1 MTAIIDEL
9 CRELRNYFVRY
20 IWQGKFEISGG
31 TLLPDS
37 SGDSPADVLLPG
49 QYYCVS
55 GSVLNDGVHRWS
67 EDFLSDETFAGEV
80 WSMAVPPGFL
90 SLVSQIAEYRA
101 KWDSMAAEGK
111 WTGFASES
119 FGGYSYTLPS
129 DAPVELREIAAR
141 IVAGKRMW
149 RKVL

>member
-1 MTAIIDEL
+1 MTAILDEL
-9 CRELRNYFVRY
+9 CRELRNYFIVD
-20 IWQGKFEISGG
+20 ELSGTFSVDNG
-31 TLLPDS
+31 TLLLS
-37 SGDSPADVLLPG
+37 AGLLPG
-49 QYYCVS
+49 QYYFVS
-55 GSVLNDGVHRWS
+55 GSVFNDGVHRWP
-67 EDFLSDETFAGEV
+67 DADLIDETFTGEI
-80 WSMAVPPGFL
+80 WAMAVPQGFL

-129 DAPVELREIAAR
+129 DAPVELREMADR